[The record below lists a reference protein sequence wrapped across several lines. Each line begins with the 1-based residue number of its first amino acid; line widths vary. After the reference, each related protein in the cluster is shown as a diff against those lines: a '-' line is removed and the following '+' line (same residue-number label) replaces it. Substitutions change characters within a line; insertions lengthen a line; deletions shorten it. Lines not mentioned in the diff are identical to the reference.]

1 MKQTID
7 IQDKIDALYALLD
20 EVADDVN
27 TLLNEN
33 DNLKATNTKIKKV
46 LAFREL
52 EHSAK
57 TKEEQMYLDYI
68 KEFYGKE
75 Y

>member
-1 MKQTID
+1 MEKTFD

-20 EVADDVN
+20 EVAEDVN
-27 TLLNEN
+27 DLLNEN
-33 DNLKATNTKIKKV
+33 ESLKATNTKVKKV

-52 EHSAK
+52 EHSVK

-75 Y
+75 I